1 MAVAKSIQRSC
12 CLRHK
17 MMHSGYRD
25 SFAVAIVVIAVVF
38 KCNVSLGHET
48 IRLGMEI
55 IYLTGVEVAG

>member
-1 MAVAKSIQRSC
+1 
-12 CLRHK
+12 